1 MLNACSLLSN
11 FIDSSRNVFKCVFGH
26 DYPIYTF
33 IYIYIY
39 TYVYIYIY
47 IHIYIYMI
55 CSKRQNVVQVL
66 HFLLIYECVYI
77 NIKINTGKT
86 KAS

>member
-1 MLNACSLLSN
+1 MA
-11 FIDSSRNVFKCVFGH
+11 FGDKSYGVITGRVHCFH
-26 DYPIYTF
+26 DCIHIYNIY

-39 TYVYIYIY
+39 TYVYIY
-47 IHIYIYMI
+47 IYIYMI

>member
-1 MLNACSLLSN
+1 
-11 FIDSSRNVFKCVFGH
+11 
-26 DYPIYTF
+26 
-33 IYIYIY
+33 
-39 TYVYIYIY
+39 
-47 IHIYIYMI
+47 MI

-66 HFLLIYECVYI
+66 HFLLICECVYI